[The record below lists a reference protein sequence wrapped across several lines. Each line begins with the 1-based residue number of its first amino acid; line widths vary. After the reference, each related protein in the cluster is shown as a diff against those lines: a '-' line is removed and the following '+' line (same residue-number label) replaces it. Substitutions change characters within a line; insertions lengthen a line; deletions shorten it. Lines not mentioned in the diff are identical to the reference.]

1 MSYLHFLKSPLDR
14 QIGTPREYILDKL
27 EILEKN
33 MPKFATFGE
42 TMVQYNAKY
51 LGPYNPKG
59 DHISDVAGAESN
71 VALNLSRIT
80 SGSVHALWI
89 SRLGNDEAG
98 KLIADTLSQVIDIS
112 APIRD
117 REKTGISFLN
127 HYDDDSHIKEYQ
139 RAGSAASNLSFE
151 DVESHLPGSD
161 LFHVTGITPALSA
174 SCRDATLK
182 SMKRCL
188 ELNIPVCLDV
198 NYRDQLWNPD
208 EAKTVLN
215 KMIGLSTVLKLG
227 HDEAEAIWSEGRSAE
242 EYARSFHQ
250 GSGTVTILTKGA
262 SGAILFDGENL
273 IEEPSIEVR
282 VVDPVGAG
290 DAFVAGFIGTLFN
303 DESTPRVALSQSP
316 KKRKVIFER
325 AIRVANICGSLTC
338 TKRGDTSAMPNMAEV
353 EHYLGGT

>member
-1 MSYLHFLKSPLDR
+1 
-14 QIGTPREYILDKL
+14 
-27 EILEKN
+27 
-33 MPKFATFGE
+33 MPKFVTFGE

-51 LGPYNPKG
+51 LGPYDPKG

-71 VALNLSRIT
+71 VALNLSRI
-80 SGSVHALWI
+80 SKGSIDALWI
-89 SRLGNDEAG
+89 SRLGNDKAG
-98 KLIADTLSQVIDIS
+98 KLVADTISQLIDIS
-112 APIRD
+112 APIQI

-127 HYDDDSHIKEYQ
+127 HYEDDSHVKEYQ
-139 RAGSAASNLSFE
+139 RAGSAASMLSFE

-161 LFHVTGITPALSA
+161 LLHVTGITPALSA

-215 KMIGLSTVLKLG
+215 RMIGLSTIFKLG
-227 HDEAEAIWSEGRSAE
+227 HDEAEAIWSEGLSAE
-242 EYARSFHQ
+242 EYARNFHQ
-250 GSGTVTILTKGA
+250 GPETVTIVTRGA

-316 KKRKVIFER
+316 EKRKAIFKR

-338 TKRGDTSAMPNMAEV
+338 TRRGDTSAMPNMPEV

>member
-1 MSYLHFLKSPLDR
+1 VSYLHFLKSPLDR

-59 DHISDVAGAESN
+59 DHILDVAGAESN

>member
-1 MSYLHFLKSPLDR
+1 
-14 QIGTPREYILDKL
+14 
-27 EILEKN
+27 
-33 MPKFATFGE
+33 MPKFVTFGE

-51 LGPYNPKG
+51 LGPYDPKG

-71 VALNLSRIT
+71 VALNLSRI
-80 SGSVHALWI
+80 SKGSIDALWI
-89 SRLGNDEAG
+89 SRLGNDKAG
-98 KLIADTLSQVIDIS
+98 KLVADTISQLIDIS
-112 APIRD
+112 APIQI

-127 HYDDDSHIKEYQ
+127 HYEDDSHVKEYQ
-139 RAGSAASNLSFE
+139 RAGSAASMLSFE
-151 DVESHLPGSD
+151 DVESHLPGTD
-161 LFHVTGITPALSA
+161 LLHITGITPALST

-198 NYRDQLWNPD
+198 NYRDQLWDPG

-215 KMIGLSTVLKLG
+215 RMIRMSTIFKLG
-227 HDEAEAIWSEGRSAE
+227 HDEAEAIWSEGLSAE
-242 EYARSFHQ
+242 EYARNFHQ
-250 GSGTVTILTKGA
+250 GPGTVTIVTRGA

-316 KKRKVIFER
+316 EKRKAIFKR

-338 TKRGDTSAMPNMAEV
+338 TRRGDTSAMPNMPEV

>member
-1 MSYLHFLKSPLDR
+1 
-14 QIGTPREYILDKL
+14 
-27 EILEKN
+27 
-33 MPKFATFGE
+33 MPKFVTFGE

-51 LGPYNPKG
+51 TGPYDPKG

-71 VALNLSRIT
+71 VALNLNRIVN
-80 SGSVHALWI
+80 GSVDALWI

-98 KLIADTLSQVIDIS
+98 KLIAGAISQLIDIS
-112 APIRD
+112 APMQIG
-117 REKTGISFLN
+117 EKTGISFLN
-127 HYDDDSHIKEYQ
+127 HYDDDSHVKEYQ
-139 RAGSAASNLSFE
+139 RAGSAASKLSFG
-151 DVESHLPGSD
+151 DVEAHLPGSD
-161 LFHVTGITPALSA
+161 LLHVTGITPALSV
-174 SCRDATLK
+174 SCRDATLR
-182 SMKRCL
+182 SMERCL

-215 KMIGLSTVLKLG
+215 KMIGLSTIFKLG

-242 EYARSFHQ
+242 EYARNFHQ
-250 GSGTVTILTKGA
+250 GSETVTIVTKGA
-262 SGAILFDGENL
+262 SGAVLFDGENL
-273 IEEPSIEVR
+273 IEEPSIDVH

-303 DESTPRVALSQSP
+303 NESTPGAALAQP
-316 KKRKVIFER
+316 PEKRKVIFKR

-338 TKRGDTSAMPNMAEV
+338 TKRGDTSAMPDMAEV

>member
-1 MSYLHFLKSPLDR
+1 
-14 QIGTPREYILDKL
+14 
-27 EILEKN
+27 
-33 MPKFATFGE
+33 MPKFVTFGE

-51 LGPYNPKG
+51 LGPYDPKG

-71 VALNLSRIT
+71 VALNLSRI
-80 SGSVHALWI
+80 SKGSIDALWI
-89 SRLGNDEAG
+89 SRLGNDKAG
-98 KLIADTLSQVIDIS
+98 KLVADTISQLIDIS
-112 APIRD
+112 APIQI

-127 HYDDDSHIKEYQ
+127 HYEDDSHVKEYQ
-139 RAGSAASNLSFE
+139 RAGSAASMLSFE

-161 LFHVTGITPALSA
+161 LLHVTGITPALSA

-215 KMIGLSTVLKLG
+215 RMIGLSTIFKLG
-227 HDEAEAIWSEGRSAE
+227 HDEAEAIWSEGLSAE

-316 KKRKVIFER
+316 EKRKVIFER